1 MTENG
6 ELAQL
11 FAYFNRLSDAN
22 KKEIIEKAETLV
34 SAQKPEEKESGDKQ
48 DSKEEGQ

>member
-11 FAYFNRLSDAN
+11 FAYFNRLSDEH
-22 KKEIIEKAETLV
+22 KQEIIKQAETLV
-34 SAQKPEEKESGDKQ
+34 SAQKAEEQKMG
-48 DSKEEGQ
+48 KEEDQ